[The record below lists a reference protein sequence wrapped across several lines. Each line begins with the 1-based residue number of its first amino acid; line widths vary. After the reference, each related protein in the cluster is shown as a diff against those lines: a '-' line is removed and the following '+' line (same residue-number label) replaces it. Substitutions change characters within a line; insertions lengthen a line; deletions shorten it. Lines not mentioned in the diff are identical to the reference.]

1 MTTKYPEHTKPKY
14 VVGIDGGSQSSK
26 VSIYDLDGKCI
37 CTGTH
42 QLKPLHTPRFG
53 VAEHPADDIWDSIAS
68 ACRAAM
74 QAFPHNS
81 NDILGVGVCTIR
93 CCRVELTSKG
103 ELASPILSWM
113 DQRVG
118 QPHKW
123 TNRSAKYLTT
133 TSGYISF
140 RLTGAYRDTTA
151 NYEGLWPLDK
161 KTWSWSKNPED
172 FKKHQV
178 QRENL
183 FDLVLPGEE
192 LGRLSDRASNLT
204 GLPTGIPVIAT
215 ANDKAVE
222 ALGAGLASENTAL
235 ISLGTYI
242 GGMVYG
248 PKHVVQAQHYF
259 SNLACIPHRYLYES
273 GGIRH
278 GMGTVSWFRDL
289 FGASLVSESKRLDL
303 STEEFLNQEAAKIP
317 PGCDGL
323 TTLPEWL
330 APYDQPH
337 KRGAMLGF
345 HAGHTRAHMYR
356 SILEAIAL
364 TMTNHLTN
372 MLSELDY
379 CVEEVVISGGGSK
392 SDVFMQIFADAL
404 GLPTVRNSI
413 SDAAGLGS
421 AICVT
426 TAIGVYDSFEEAML
440 AMVKIG
446 KRFEPDQQTTKLY
459 ETLNK
464 QVFAGMRDHIDPIF
478 YNSNSLFNH
487 Q

>member
-1 MTTKYPEHTKPKY
+1 MKTKYPEPAKAKY

-26 VSIYDLDGKCI
+26 VSIYDLNGNCI
-37 CTGTH
+37 CTGSH
-42 QLKPLHTPRFG
+42 RLQPLHMPRLG
-53 VAEHPADDIWDSIAS
+53 VAEHPDDDIWNSIAS
-68 ACRAAM
+68 ACREAM
-74 QAFPHNS
+74 QSFPHSS
-81 NDILGVGVCTIR
+81 NDILGIGVCTIR
-93 CCRVELTSKG
+93 CCRVELTAEG

-123 TNRSAKYLTT
+123 TDNSTKYLTT
-133 TSGYISF
+133 TSGYVGF
-140 RLTGAYRDTTA
+140 RLTGAYRDTAA

-161 KTWSWSKNPED
+161 ENWCWSNNTGVIQE
-172 FKKHQV
+172 HQLK
-178 QRENL
+178 RENL
-183 FDLVLPGEE
+183 FELVLPGQE
-192 LGRLSDRASNLT
+192 LGRLSEKASKET
-204 GLPTGIPVIAT
+204 GLPVGLPVIAT

-222 ALGAGLASENTAL
+222 ALGAGLASKNSAL

-248 PKHVVQAQHYF
+248 PKYVESAEHYF

-289 FGASLVSESKRLDL
+289 FGDSLVSESKRMGL
-303 STEEFLNQEAAKIP
+303 STEDFLNREAAKIP
-317 PGCDGL
+317 AGSDGL

-345 HAGHTRAHMYR
+345 HAGHTRAHIYR

-364 TMTNHLTN
+364 TMKNHLGK

-379 CVEEVVISGGGSK
+379 SINELVISGGGSK
-392 SDVFMQIFADAL
+392 SDVFMQIFADVL
-404 GLPTVRNSI
+404 GLPTTRNRI
-413 SDAAGLGS
+413 SDAASLGS

-426 TAIGVYDSFEEAML
+426 IATGAYDSFDEAVQ
-440 AMVKIG
+440 AMVKAG
-446 KRFEPDQQTTKLY
+446 DRFEPNPQNTQLY

-464 QVFAGMRDHIDPIF
+464 QVFADLRDHIDPIF
-478 YNSNSLFNH
+478 YNSHELFNK